1 MKSLSWKIFFGFLM
15 VIFIFTGLVL
25 FFSFGKVKKHFN
37 DNSIDELRLRALLVA
52 DQLESQSFNHEEIR
66 LKLINLDGKTGTRFT
81 LIDSNGIATV
91 DSRINPNI
99 IDNVGFE
106 SHFNKLKTKNIK
118 YDIIQSSDLVS
129 VIMLLNNNLLLKS
142 TINLDDKTSINELLR
157 DDIFIISLF
166 IVMFAFFF
174 VLFFSSKVVKPI
186 KWLTRASRKVAL
198 GDFDNKIFIAGND
211 EISQLARNF
220 NQMTE
225 KLKDYFLLAESQQE
239 QYLTLIS
246 SLQASLIVVNKD
258 GKILLH
264 NKSFEILSKTNI
276 LKGRFFWEIIPSVE
290 FRDLIKLVEKKKKHI
305 TKELEIQNSFY
316 LCSANFIE
324 SKNEVVVLFHDI
336 TEIKILESVKKDF
349 VVNVTH
355 ELRTPL
361 TAIKGFVET
370 IEDDLSNGD
379 DVGPYI
385 EIIKRHTERLINI
398 VQDLLTLS
406 EIEQKNSH
414 IKLSDVNIYIL
425 ADNMLKLFEPKLKSK
440 NLELIIKI
448 EDNLP
453 NLILDAF
460 RIEQVLINLIDNA
473 IKYTDFGYIKLEISR
488 ENDIIKLVIE
498 DTGLGIPKEHHKRLF
513 ERFYTVDQ
521 SRSRKVGG
529 TGLGLSIV
537 KHIIMLHNGEIKV
550 ESGSGNGTK
559 FIILIPQ
566 SHFDAKKSDNE
577 ILSI

>member
-106 SHFNKLKTKNIK
+106 SHFNKLKTNNIK

-414 IKLSDVNIYIL
+414 IKLSDLNIYIL

-513 ERFYTVDQ
+513 ERFYTVDR

-566 SHFDAKKSDNE
+566 NHFDAKKSDNE